1 MKDPGAGDVP
11 GLSWW
16 ALHIITEICRSER
29 QEGQREKVIRDG
41 RSGELWCNAGHEHG
55 SKDNGGARRDMEC
68 VLLQLQKEPA
78 LPASPFRVVLP
89 EL

>member
-29 QEGQREKVIRDG
+29 QEGQREKMIHDG
-41 RSGELWCNAGHEHG
+41 RSGELWCDAGHVCG
-55 SKDNGGARRDMEC
+55 SKDNGGARRGTEC
-68 VLLQLQKEPA
+68 VLLQLQKKPA
-78 LPASPFRVVLP
+78 LRASPFRVVLP